1 MLKAWV
7 WCLNFIIILKLIIFY
22 EMKNWYIFDMNKTKF
37 IVDVYYPGANK
48 LRILVAGDK
57 QTGKLL
63 SAQIARH

>member
-1 MLKAWV
+1 
-7 WCLNFIIILKLIIFY
+7 
-22 EMKNWYIFDMNKTKF
+22 MKNWYIFDMNKTKF